1 MVNRGRAQK
10 PAGVAPASVRW
21 RTHVGGW
28 LRFRSP
34 GVLVGGI
41 ALRSGGHVGH
51 GAGNFGV
58 DRGGDLLGRM
68 VRSARR
74 LFPERQI
81 LVRADGRVSYITLS
95 RRAQVTMLLCGLVVI
110 ALAAYGITDLRRP
123 HAANGTGAASA
134 LEAKV
139 EQLKQQLADASARLA
154 QASSAASIAQ
164 NKAAVDAA
172 QARIKQLEDARDK
185 ALADEKQLKQQLSQA
200 QDAASNRTQNLTQLN
215 HTLDANR
222 GELREADAQR
232 HSLQTRIHQ
241 LESELETANAR
252 ASQAKAD
259 LASNERRLQQ
269 LAAEHDKTIAER
281 DRLQTRLLE
290 LQGQSSALGPIL
302 PNAAPSAPA
311 AAAPAPQP
319 QRSIADRPSDQRS
332 EYVPPP
338 ASPTHKSSELERI
351 VASTGIDVDRLLNKL
366 DAVPQG
372 EGGPFIPL
380 DKKSLAAESA
390 RTEQLRK
397 ILSTLPLRAPL
408 SHYELGS
415 TFGPR
420 IDPFNHRQA
429 FHPGLDLIAPYRTPV
444 YSTAPGTV
452 IFTGVKEGYG
462 KMVEI
467 DHGHGI
473 VTRYAHLHRITV
485 VRGQKVPAHHEIGEL
500 GSTGRSTGPHLHY
513 EVLVDGTALD
523 PEKFLQA
530 GKNVVQANGH

>member
-1 MVNRGRAQK
+1 M
-10 PAGVAPASVRW
+10 
-21 RTHVGGW
+21 GGT
-28 LRFRSP
+28 
-34 GVLVGGI
+34 
-41 ALRSGGHVGH
+41 ALRAGGHVGH
-51 GAGNFGV
+51 AAGTFGV
-58 DRGGDLLGRM
+58 DGGGDLLGRM
-68 VRSARR
+68 VKSARR

-81 LVRADGRVSYITLS
+81 LVRAEGRVSYITLS
-95 RRAQVTMLLCGLVVI
+95 RRAQVAMVLSGVVI
-110 ALAAYGITDLRRP
+110 LAFIAYGIAGALHRRP
-123 HAANGTGAASA
+123 AAELAAA
-134 LEAKV
+134 APDLQAKIA
-139 EQLKQQLADASARLA
+139 QLQQQLAAATARLGQTDGTTA
-154 QASSAASIAQ
+154 IAQ
-164 NKAAVDAA
+164 SKAAIDAA
-172 QARIKQLEDARDK
+172 QSRIKQLETARDK

-215 HTLDANR
+215 HTLDTNR

-232 HSLQTRIHQ
+232 KTLQGRIHQ
-241 LESELETANAR
+241 LETELESANAR
-252 ASQAKAD
+252 TNQAKAD

-290 LQGQSSALGPIL
+290 LQGQSSALGPIV
-302 PNAAPSAPA
+302 PNAAQSAPA
-311 AAAPAPQP
+311 APAP

-332 EYVPPP
+332 ENVAP
-338 ASPTHKSSELERI
+338 ASPSHRNSELERI
-351 VASTGIDVDRLLNKL
+351 LASTGIDVDRFLYKL
-366 DAVPQG
+366 DSVPQG
-372 EGGPFIPL
+372 EGGPFIAL
-380 DKKSLAAESA
+380 DKRSLAAENA
-390 RTEQLRK
+390 RAEQLRS
-397 ILSTLPLRAPL
+397 ILKTLPLRAPL
-408 SHYELGS
+408 THYELAS

-420 IDPFNHRQA
+420 IDPLNHRQA
-429 FHPGLDLIAPYRTPV
+429 FHPGLDLIAPYKTPV

-473 VTRYAHLHRITV
+473 VTRYAHLHRIMV
-485 VRGQKVPAHHEIGEL
+485 VRGQKVAAHHEVGQL

>member
-1 MVNRGRAQK
+1 MVK
-10 PAGVAPASVRW
+10 
-21 RTHVGGW
+21 
-28 LRFRSP
+28 
-34 GVLVGGI
+34 
-41 ALRSGGHVGH
+41 
-51 GAGNFGV
+51 
-58 DRGGDLLGRM
+58 
-68 VRSARR
+68 SARR

-95 RRAQVTMLLCGLVVI
+95 RRAQIAMAASGLAVL
-110 ALAAYGITDLRRP
+110 ALVAYGVAGGLHRHRAVEEAAAPATD
-123 HAANGTGAASA
+123 

-139 EQLKQQLADASARLA
+139 ERLQQQLAAANARLA
-154 QASSAASIAQ
+154 QAGSAAAIAQ

-172 QARIKQLEDARDK
+172 QARIKQLEDARDR
-185 ALADEKQLKQQLSQA
+185 ALADEKDLKHQLSQA
-200 QDAASNRTQNLTQLN
+200 QDAASDRSQNLSQLN

-222 GELREADAQR
+222 GELRQADTQR
-232 HSLQTRIHQ
+232 HALQTRIHQ
-241 LESELETANAR
+241 LETELDAANAR
-252 ASQAKAD
+252 TSQAKAD

-311 AAAPAPQP
+311 AAAPAPAP
-319 QRSIADRPSDQRS
+319 QRSIANRPADQRS
-332 EYVPPP
+332 ENVAPP
-338 ASPTHKSSELERI
+338 ASHKSSELERI
-351 VASTGIDVDRLLNKL
+351 VASTGIDVDKFLDKL
-366 DAVPQG
+366 DTVPQG
-372 EGGPFIPL
+372 EGGPFIAL
-380 DKKSLAAESA
+380 DKKSLEAESA

-397 ILSTLPLRAPL
+397 ILKTLPLRAPL
-408 SHYELGS
+408 VHYEIGS

-429 FHPGLDLIAPYRTPV
+429 FHPGLDLIAPYRTPI
-444 YSTAPGTV
+444 YSTAPGVV

-473 VTRYAHLHRITV
+473 VTRYAHLHRILV
-485 VRGQKVPAHHEIGEL
+485 VRGQKIPAHYEIGQL

-530 GKNVVQANGH
+530 GKNVVQANGR